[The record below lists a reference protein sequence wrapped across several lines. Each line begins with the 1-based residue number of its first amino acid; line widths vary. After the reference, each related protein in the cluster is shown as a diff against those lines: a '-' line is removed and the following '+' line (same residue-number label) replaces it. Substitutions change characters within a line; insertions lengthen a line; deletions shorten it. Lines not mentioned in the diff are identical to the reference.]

1 MNDAFGVHPA
11 QCLHDRQQVT
21 VSLLNRDRP
30 PAFLH
35 DLLQR
40 FAFHIFHGKIGR
52 SVFFKVPV
60 NIDDMLISD
69 KLGQSARFTQ
79 ELLLAALIFFRTVFR
94 IHLQGTC
101 SVCPSCY
108 FSRQV
113 FLNRDTGPGCLV
125 HSDIGD
131 SETALSQNSA
141 NLISAS
147 QNCTGNQRQRILS
160 FFQSRFIAAE
170 RALFL
175 LMDFSKTIIT
185 NTHLSAYSLSCRF
198 PDLFCFFKRGE

>member
-69 KLGQSARFTQ
+69 ELGQGARFTQ
-79 ELLLAALIFFRTVFR
+79 ELLLAALIFFRTV
-94 IHLQGTC
+94 
-101 SVCPSCY
+101 S
-108 FSRQV
+108 
-113 FLNRDTGPGCLV
+113 
-125 HSDIGD
+125 
-131 SETALSQNSA
+131 
-141 NLISAS
+141 
-147 QNCTGNQRQRILS
+147 
-160 FFQSRFIAAE
+160 
-170 RALFL
+170 
-175 LMDFSKTIIT
+175 
-185 NTHLSAYSLSCRF
+185 
-198 PDLFCFFKRGE
+198 